1 MQFITF
7 LHCMTIKIAMRTYG
21 SFSVASL
28 EIGVQHVFC
37 NLVVST
43 IGPFLFELECN
54 GYLTGNEECLLTA
67 KVIASCCVEGEA
79 N

>member
-1 MQFITF
+1 MQFIAF
-7 LHCMTIKIAMRTYG
+7 LHCMTIKIAMRTYE

-43 IGPFLFELECN
+43 IGPFLFEL
-54 GYLTGNEECLLTA
+54 G
-67 KVIASCCVEGEA
+67 V
-79 N
+79 